1 MQVVPVFSYSL
12 AALSAL
18 LSAAAL
24 YIAGRAGP
32 PAATTWLHSLSL
44 SRVHSGV
51 DAALAGVE
59 GEASGD
65 GSLLGLLGGL
75 VAPDSPAAGALALYG
90 LLVLAPRVEA
100 SLG

>member
-1 MQVVPVFSYSL
+1 MQVAPVVSYSL
-12 AALSAL
+12 AALSAS
-18 LSAAAL
+18 LSAVAL
-24 YIAGRAGP
+24 YIASRAGP
-32 PAATTWLHSLSL
+32 PAATVWLHSMSL
-44 SRVHSGV
+44 SRVHRGV

-75 VAPDSPAAGALALYG
+75 MAPDNPAAGVLALYG